1 MISAVFFFFFPPLF
15 LLRKKIEGELCTI
28 ASSCL
33 FSLLVRIVV
42 VVVVAKGG
50 EGQRLTRGRKAV
62 GLLDVAGDDGRE
74 REREKSLA
82 FSRSKIRDAKECEHL
97 HAGFEMRISD

>member
-1 MISAVFFFFFPPLF
+1 MYNSELPVCFPFLF
-15 LLRKKIEGELCTI
+15 ALLLLLSLRKEEKEN
-28 ASSCL
+28 A
-33 FSLLVRIVV
+33 
-42 VVVVAKGG
+42 
-50 EGQRLTRGRKAV
+50 LTRGRKAV

-82 FSRSKIRDAKECEHL
+82 FSRSKIRDAKECEHF

>member
-1 MISAVFFFFFPPLF
+1 VNLYTNSELLF
-15 LLRKKIEGELCTI
+15 LFPSCSHCCLLSLRKEEKDNAL
-28 ASSCL
+28 A
-33 FSLLVRIVV
+33 RD
-42 VVVVAKGG
+42 
-50 EGQRLTRGRKAV
+50 RKAV

>member
-1 MISAVFFFFFPPLF
+1 MISAVFFFLDSFFAGK
-15 LLRKKIEGELCTI
+15 LRVNLCTI
-28 ASSCL
+28 ASSCFFSRL
-33 FSLLVRIVV
+33 FALLLLSLRTEEKDN
-42 VVVVAKGG
+42 A
-50 EGQRLTRGRKAV
+50 RTRGRKAV

-97 HAGFEMRISD
+97 HAGFEMRI